1 MGWNNR
7 REGEGEHPFLQK
19 SCLILA
25 QSTETAGSGH
35 ERRSAGPGSHEPR
48 HMGSRALGQPFAGT
62 ELALSIRDIGTKKSD
77 VYVMLTVAGF
87 AMWHM
92 GVAFLIGVALDNALR
107 REWIRI

>member
-1 MGWNNR
+1 
-7 REGEGEHPFLQK
+7 
-19 SCLILA
+19 
-25 QSTETAGSGH
+25 
-35 ERRSAGPGSHEPR
+35 
-48 HMGSRALGQPFAGT
+48 MGSRALGQPFAGT

-77 VYVMLTVAGF
+77 VYVRLTVAGF